1 MPKSTAPRDDDEIRR
16 KGSRTGASVFG
27 LIVLGMVVTG
37 LGGYGIT
44 EFGTQVDTAIK
55 VGDTQVS
62 AADYSRALQSQ
73 INQFSRQF
81 GQQFTFQ
88 QAQLFGI
95 DGQVLQSLVSNA
107 ALTNEAARIGISA
120 SDLAVAKIVA
130 ANDSFKDVT
139 GKFDRATYERVLEQ
153 NGFKPA
159 EFEQNIREDLAR
171 QVLQA
176 AVASGQTAPEALTRA
191 LYAWAQ
197 EARGFTVLILT
208 EANLPE
214 PLPEATPEE
223 LKAWYDANID
233 SYTRPEGKRV
243 TYAILTP
250 EALSKDQTV
259 DEAAVKAAYDAATDT
274 YNIPEKRLVERLIY
288 PSDAEAQAAKA
299 KLDAGTSF
307 ETLVTERGLDLETID
322 LGDVTRTDL
331 GAASDAVFALTE
343 PGTIAGPLPTD
354 LGPALFRV
362 NAILPAQITPYEEA
376 AVQIRADLATTA
388 AKAAIAERA
397 EPIDDLLAGGSGVAD
412 IAKDQGMAS
421 GSLDFAPGAE
431 DNDPLTDDPAF
442 ASAVAEMEPGDFAQ
456 VITLDNGSLMV
467 IEVAEALAAAPIPYD
482 TALPKVTEAQRLDA
496 LNKALTAL
504 ADAHLASGARIE
516 TLGITTRVT
525 STLRSVVPGELP
537 SEAVA
542 KAFALKPNETAKI
555 DAEGTVAL
563 IRLDSITPADLTT
576 DAAKAGLK
584 ALAGQI
590 EAGMAND
597 LYGLTADALT
607 DEAGLTIDQ
616 AVINAVQSRM

>member
-62 AADYSRALQSQ
+62 AADYGRALQGQ

-120 SDLAVAKIVA
+120 TDLAVAKVVA
-130 ANDSFKDVT
+130 ANDSFKGVD
-139 GKFDRATYERVLEQ
+139 GKFDRATYERVLDQ

-208 EANLPE
+208 EANLPT
-214 PLPEATPEE
+214 PLPEATPDE
-223 LKAWYDANID
+223 LQAWYDAHID
-233 SYTRPEGKRV
+233 AFTRPEAKRV
-243 TYAILTP
+243 AYAVLRP
-250 EALSKDQTV
+250 ADLVKDQTV
-259 DEAAVKAAYDAATDT
+259 AEADVKAAYDAAADT
-274 YNIPEKRLVERLIY
+274 YNIPEKRLVERLVY

-299 KLDAGTSF
+299 ELDAGKSF
-307 ETLVTERGLDLETID
+307 DDLVKARGLDLDTVD
-322 LGDVTRTDL
+322 MGDVTRTDL
-331 GAASDAVFALTE
+331 GPSADAVFALTE
-343 PGTIAGPLPTD
+343 PGTLGPLPTD

-362 NAILPAQITPYEEA
+362 NAILPAQITPYDEA
-376 AVQIRADLATTA
+376 GPKIREDLALKSA
-388 AKAAIAERA
+388 ATAIAARNDA
-397 EPIDDLLAGGSGVAD
+397 VDDLLAGGSSVEEV
-412 IAKDQGMAS
+412 AKDQGMTA
-421 GSLDFAPGAE
+421 GTTDYAPEAT
-431 DNDPLTDDPAF
+431 DNDPVTEDPAF
-442 ASAVAEMEPGDFAQ
+442 AKAVAEMEPGDFAQ
-456 VITLDNGSLMV
+456 SLALEDGSLMV
-467 IEVAEALAAAPIPYD
+467 VQVTEALPAAPIPYD
-482 TALPKVTEAQRLDA
+482 KALAAVTEAQKADA
-496 LNKALTAL
+496 LARALTTL
-504 ADAHLASGARIE
+504 ADAQLASGARIE

-542 KAFALKPNETAKI
+542 KAFALKEGETAKI
-555 DAEGTVAL
+555 DENGVVAL
-563 IRLDSITPADLTT
+563 IRLDSVTQADLTS
-576 DAAKAGLK
+576 DAAKAGMT
-584 ALAGQI
+584 ALAGQL
-590 EAGMAND
+590 EAGLAND
-597 LYGLTADALT
+597 LYGLTADTLAQ
-607 DEAGLTIDQ
+607 DAGLTIDQ